1 MILLFP
7 APPAPKN
14 LRSTTVASKSAKV
27 QWDPIPS
34 FGGQLKSHI
43 LQIYESG
50 QEATTMRKIPNV
62 PVSYTADQ
70 IIRGK
75 YLRKYV

>member
-43 LQIYESG
+43 VQIYEPK
-50 QEATTMRKIPNV
+50 QKTATMRIIPDV
-62 PVSYTADQ
+62 PVSYTAKE
-70 IIRGK
+70 IIG
-75 YLRKYV
+75 